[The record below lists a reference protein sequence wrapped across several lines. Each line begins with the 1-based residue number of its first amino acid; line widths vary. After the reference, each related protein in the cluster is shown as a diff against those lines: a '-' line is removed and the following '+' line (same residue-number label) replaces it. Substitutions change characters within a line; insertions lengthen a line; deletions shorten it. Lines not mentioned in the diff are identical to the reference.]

1 MLSYTI
7 DDPIESPLQ
16 TSVEVTIAF
25 PSGPRWLFFV
35 TPELLGR
42 IGDTVGNS
50 SVRVHLG
57 APHMVI
63 VSDISVEII
72 DAVLRRLEAMGELEE
87 RTIAL
92 DTSSARV
99 ADRAPI

>member
-1 MLSYTI
+1 MLAYTI
-7 DDPIESPLQ
+7 DDPIGSPLH
-16 TSVEVTIAF
+16 TSVEVTIDF

-42 IGDTVGNS
+42 VGDTLENS

-57 APHMVI
+57 ALHMVI
-63 VSDISVEII
+63 VSEISAEII
-72 DAVLRRLEAMGELEE
+72 DSVLRLLEATGELEE

-92 DTSSARV
+92 DPSYGKKA
-99 ADRAPI
+99 